1 MSTCRDVNAKGAS
14 NMDGLVESAGLVM
27 PDLIRYPEY
36 IENTKLFRHLP
47 EWRQIGIFEFSL
59 NP

>member
-1 MSTCRDVNAKGAS
+1 
-14 NMDGLVESAGLVM
+14 MDGLVESAGLVM